1 MSAPLCP
8 HECFACECRAI
19 LFIAGVPY
27 VCMFI
32 YGKLFGCIPW
42 SFSHR
47 GRFCSMRN
55 CHAIAKCIWLRLGV
69 GRRRIITLIGKGNCS
84 PPVFPR
90 MIRVSLQTQPL
101 SVQMFQI
108 CSYRSVCYTY
118 IYIYILFLLGVYR
131 FCENP
136 FCGSSV
142 VVALPCASVM

>member
-27 VCMFI
+27 MCVCLYTANCLDAYRARF
-32 YGKLFGCIPW
+32 
-42 SFSHR
+42 R
-47 GRFCSMRN
+47 TVVVFCSMRN

-108 CSYRSVCYTY
+108 CSYRSVCY
-118 IYIYILFLLGVYR
+118 IYILFLLGVYR